1 MIRYLLCFL
10 LSISLVHARSQ
21 FCQADSSIRSRIYKD
36 ICVLASDSLQGR
48 RSGTAG
54 EKKAYEYII
63 SSFREAGLQ
72 PLGTECGSYLQS
84 LPFQSLDFRF
94 DQTKLKIDDKIFG
107 YFRDFSV
114 TAFSGNGSINGE
126 ILDIG
131 QGISLPFS
139 GYDDYK
145 NIQDCRGK
153 IVLMNLDVPSGLFS
167 VDSLKEKLTP
177 VYRIKAALSKG
188 AVAVIVWN
196 FRSPFYQSMF
206 DFIHTDTLNALVIY
220 GRTEVV
226 DYVSN
231 HLGGKVNLSVK
242 LNRTNTTFHNVIG
255 YIDNR
260 APYTII
266 IGAHYDHLGFSRKSE
281 IRYGADDNASGTAA
295 ILELARYLRS
305 SGDKSN
311 NYLFIAFSGEEEG
324 LIGSSYFCAHPTI
337 DLDKVNFMFNFDMVG
352 RLGCEGNRITAIATA
367 TSPDWRKVFS
377 VPSKQRFRI
386 KKMRGAPPFS
396 DHYGFYSKGI
406 PVAYLTTGLHYDYH
420 TPRDVS
426 RKINYDGMVSIIK
439 FSEDFINKSEKVGK
453 ITFRKVRGWDQFT
466 SFASFFFE
474 ELDYILNA
482 GLEGDE

>member
-21 FCQADSSIRSRIYKD
+21 FCQADSSIHSRIYKD

-48 RSGTAG
+48 KSGTTG

-63 SSFREAGLQ
+63 SKFREAGLQ
-72 PLGTECGSYLQS
+72 PLGTDSGSYLQS

-94 DQTKLKIDDKIFG
+94 DQAKLKIDDKIFG

-131 QGISLPFS
+131 KGISLPLA

-153 IVLMNLDVPSGLFS
+153 IALMDLDVPSGLLS
-167 VDSLKEKLTP
+167 IDSLKGKLTP
-177 VYRIKAALSKG
+177 LYRIKTALSKG

-196 FRSPFYQSMF
+196 FKSPFYQSMF
-206 DFIHTDTLNALVIY
+206 DFKHTDTLNVIVIY
-220 GRTEVV
+220 GSTEVL
-226 DYVSN
+226 DYISN
-231 HLGGKVNLSVK
+231 HPGGKVNLSVK
-242 LNRTNTTFHNVIG
+242 LNRTNSIFHNVIG
-255 YIDNR
+255 FIDNQ

-266 IGAHYDHLGFSRKSE
+266 FGAHYDHMGFSRRSE
-281 IRYGADDNASGTAA
+281 IRYGADDNASGTAT
-295 ILELARYLRS
+295 ILELARHLRS
-305 SGDKSN
+305 SGDKRN

-377 VPSKQRFRI
+377 EIPKHCFRI
-386 KKMRGAPPFS
+386 KKLRGAPPFS
-396 DHYGFYSKGI
+396 DHYGFYLKGI
-406 PVAYLTTGLHYDYH
+406 PIAYLTTGLHYDYH
-420 TPRDVS
+420 TPRDVAG
-426 RKINYDGMVSIIK
+426 KINYDGMVSIIK
-439 FSEDFINKSEKVGK
+439 FTEDFINSSEEAGK
-453 ITFRKVRGWDQFT
+453 ITFRKIPGWYQFT
-466 SFASFFFE
+466 CYASYFFA
-474 ELDYILNA
+474 ELDYVLHT
-482 GLEGDE
+482 GLEGAE